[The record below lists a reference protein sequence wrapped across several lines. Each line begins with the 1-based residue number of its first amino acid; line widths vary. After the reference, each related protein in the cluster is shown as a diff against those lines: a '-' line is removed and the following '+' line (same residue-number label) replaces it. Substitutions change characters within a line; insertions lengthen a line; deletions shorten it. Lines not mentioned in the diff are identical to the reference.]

1 MMLKGEK
8 MAPRT
13 MNFMQLIVVPRG
25 LRFWSGGAEV
35 SYCPR
40 KAVPYGVERIIRWG
54 LRGGKANMVI
64 AIAYSHGGAV
74 RGRAE
79 GGSGQT

>member
-1 MMLKGEK
+1 MVWRELSDGFK
-8 MAPRT
+8 R
-13 MNFMQLIVVPRG
+13 R
-25 LRFWSGGAEV
+25 
-35 SYCPR
+35 
-40 KAVPYGVERIIRWG
+40 
-54 LRGGKANMVI
+54 KANMVI